1 MTKEEFEQFLTKKE
15 TYAQNSKTQSSDE
28 EVLQIYAYILEHE
41 NWDSDWWSECHG
53 TDHVIRLIQSSSE
66 HILEKIKEDVRNW
79 SGFQIEL
86 FAQSLISSSELDYN
100 VNERITLYL
109 ELFDFPK
116 YDCDLYIIFDQ
127 LHINLNLADEEVLER
142 LAEKLNFSSTEA
154 LMQFAYPVEL

>member
-1 MTKEEFEQFLTKKE
+1 MTKEEFELFLAKKE
-15 TYAQNSKTQSSDE
+15 IYAQNNRTKSSDE

-53 TDHVIRLIQSSSE
+53 TDHVIRLIQNSSE
-66 HILEKIKEDVRNW
+66 NILEKIKEDVPHW

-86 FAQSLISSSELDYN
+86 FALSLISSLELDYK

-116 YDCDLYIIFDQ
+116 SECDLYILFDQ
-127 LHINLNLADEEVLER
+127 LHINLNLADQEVLER

-154 LMQFAYPVEL
+154 LMHFVYP

>member
-1 MTKEEFEQFLTKKE
+1 MTKEEFEQFLAKKE
-15 TYAQNSKTQSSDE
+15 MHTQNNRTQSSDE
-28 EVLQIYAYILEHE
+28 EVLRIYAYILEHE

-53 TDHVIRLIQSSSE
+53 TDDVIRLIQNSSE
-66 HILEKIKEDVRNW
+66 NILEKIKKDIPNW

-86 FAQSLISSSELDYN
+86 FALSLISSLELDYK

-127 LHINLNLADEEVLER
+127 LHINLNLADKEVLER
-142 LAEKLNFSSTEA
+142 LAEKLNFSSAEA
-154 LMQFAYPVEL
+154 LMQFVYT